1 MQPGAG
7 LMNTG
12 RNGMRPYPLEDE
24 TWRVFRARLHRVAF
38 LVNEKIDRDHEDEK
52 GPWWL
57 SNG

>member
-1 MQPGAG
+1 M
-7 LMNTG
+7 G
-12 RNGMRPYPLEDE
+12 RSGMRPYPLEDE